1 MPTNMFS
8 FKRPLLFT
16 GSSIHATGRN
26 LFLLGCA
33 LSAPAVQ
40 ADDDFWHASAGT
52 REVWDSNFSRKPIA
66 DEEEVVHSTASVGV
80 RENIG
85 RQLITANWQ
94 VHKYDYQ
101 TYTDFNGTTHSGD
114 INWKGELGSQLNTQL
129 SLSRDSY
136 MVDRFEFFGNDRVDR
151 DELNGRLGYG
161 NNQRLTFHIGGRET
175 HQRHSNGLREG
186 LDYDEQEG
194 FVDIGYQT
202 SSRSTVTLRART
214 GNRSY
219 INDPLVNDPLDPAT
233 QIPPSDKKR
242 DLNFDYN
249 QAELETEWLLSA
261 KTRVSFTLAR
271 YKREGDLNEA
281 TGSLA
286 TLEAK
291 WQATEKLCFTGGYS
305 YREPAL
311 GESSDSPAKIH
322 ESFVALQWDASHRLS
337 IASNWRY
344 SLRRYENLSAN
355 LVRDEH
361 LYIFSPLS
369 ISYNIGDHWQIR
381 ADGGW
386 RRNESPL
393 EQRQYISRTA
403 SLGIMISI

>member
-1 MPTNMFS
+1 MPINIFFVRHLVVS
-8 FKRPLLFT
+8 A
-16 GSSIHATGRN
+16 GHSIHTAGRN
-26 LFLLGCA
+26 LVLLSCA
-33 LSAPAVQ
+33 CSVPLVQ
-40 ADDDFWHASAGT
+40 ADDDFWHASAGA
-52 REVWDSNFSRKPIA
+52 REVWDSNFSRKPVA
-66 DEEEVVHSTASVGV
+66 DEEEVLHSTASVGV
-80 RENIG
+80 RQTFG

-101 TYTDFNGTTHSGD
+101 NYTDFNGTTHSGD

-129 SLSRDSY
+129 SLARDSY

-202 SSRSTVTLRART
+202 SSRSTIRLRARS
-214 GNRSY
+214 GNRTY
-219 INDPLVNDPLDPAT
+219 INEPFADDLLDPAA
-233 QIPPSDKKR
+233 PLSSPDKNR
-242 DLNFDYN
+242 DLDFDYS
-249 QAELETEWLLSA
+249 QGELEAEWVLSP
-261 KTRVSFTLAR
+261 KTRVALTLAR
-271 YKREGDLNEA
+271 YKRKGDLNDA

-286 TLEAK
+286 TLDAK
-291 WQATEKLCFTGGYS
+291 WQATEKMGFTGGYS

-311 GESSDSPAKIH
+311 GESTDSPAKIH
-322 ESFVALQWDASHRLS
+322 ESFIGLQWDLTHRLS
-337 IASNWRY
+337 LASNWRY
-344 SLRRYENLSAN
+344 SLRRYENLNAE

-369 ISYNIGDHWQIR
+369 VSYSLGDYWQIR
-381 ADGGW
+381 ADSGW
-386 RRNESPL
+386 RKNESPL
-393 EQRQYISRTA
+393 AQRNYTSRTA
-403 SLGIMISI
+403 SLGIVLSI